1 MTTQPTQPQTLEV
14 NQVIQCDGYRLVVT
28 AVKQDETKENEAIIK
43 ALKKINGTKWV
54 GNTIHDNID
63 KCLVAINLS
72 SCNSGWY
79 NPKAK
84 RIPGLAGIYMIN
96 QDGSI
101 FCEAR
106 VLKESQNQYRI
117 EYLTKE
123 GWNQFEQ
130 LFCELTAAKQAKNE
144 VEPIQPEPVESPLQ
158 TELKNKS
165 KITLSTL
172 KSFIKKADKLFV
184 LGISSFDGME
194 DGVRFHKN
202 PELIPVAKDDAI
214 GHGGVWCV
222 GSSRDMLKY
231 YETDTHFGIEVY
243 NCCGCGV
250 LLAKK

>member
-1 MTTQPTQPQTLEV
+1 MTTQPTHPQTLTV
-14 NQVIQCDGYRLVVT
+14 GQVIQGENCYLVVT
-28 AVKQDETKENEAIIK
+28 AVKKDENK
-43 ALKKINGTKWV
+43 
-54 GNTIHDNID
+54 
-63 KCLVAINLS
+63 
-72 SCNSGWY
+72 
-79 NPKAK
+79 
-84 RIPGLAGIYMIN
+84 
-96 QDGSI
+96 
-101 FCEAR
+101 
-106 VLKESQNQYRI
+106 
-117 EYLTKE
+117 
-123 GWNQFEQ
+123 
-130 LFCELTAAKQAKNE
+130 

-202 PELIPVAKDDAI
+202 PELIPVTKDDAI

-222 GSSRDMLKY
+222 SSSRDMLKY